1 MALDKAK
8 KVEPLAATPLV
19 DSTLPVSRVRPA
31 QREGLSRNDFPE
43 VTQRLDLT
51 KDTEI
56 WPDFRED
63 AEK

>member
-31 QREGLSRNDFPE
+31 QREGCRG
-43 VTQRLDLT
+43 T
-51 KDTEI
+51 I
-56 WPDFRED
+56 FRE
-63 AEK
+63 